1 MFAMKPTDAAVVM
14 THSLEQDTHIL
25 GELLGEDLAYL
36 GVLGP
41 RHRTSEVLL
50 AVADALSVP
59 ASRVDAQMAAWM
71 DRLHA
76 PMGLDLG
83 GDTPADIALAAVAEV
98 QQCLRRATGLSL
110 RTVRGGLKIAS
121 LRL

>member
-1 MFAMKPTDAAVVM
+1 
-14 THSLEQDTHIL
+14 
-25 GELLGEDLAYL
+25 
-36 GVLGP
+36 VLGP

-50 AVADALSVP
+50 AVAHSLSVP
-59 ASRVDAQMAAWM
+59 AARVDAQLGAWL

-98 QQCLRRATGLSL
+98 QQTLRRATGLPL
-110 RTVRGGLKIAS
+110 RAVRGGLASAS
-121 LRL
+121 LDRHALYWA